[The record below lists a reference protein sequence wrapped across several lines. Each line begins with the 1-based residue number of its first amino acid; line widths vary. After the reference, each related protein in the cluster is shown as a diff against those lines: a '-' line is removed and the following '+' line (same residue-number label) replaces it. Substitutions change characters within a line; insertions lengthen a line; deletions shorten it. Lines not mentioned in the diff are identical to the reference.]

1 MPRNKKL
8 RECQKFEGPSL
19 YKPVGLPLNQLPV
32 TGVELDELEAM
43 RLCDREGLDQSQAA
57 ERMKVSR
64 GTIQR
69 LLYSGR
75 KKIVDSLLNSKAI
88 SIETG
93 PHIKERERGRG
104 FGRGYGR
111 GRGRRNSDR

>member
-1 MPRNKKL
+1 MSRNKKL
-8 RECQKFEGPSL
+8 RECQKFEGPKL
-19 YKPVGLPLNQLPV
+19 FKPVGLPLSQLPV
-32 TGVELDELEAM
+32 TDVDLDELEAM
-43 RLCDREGLDQSQAA
+43 RLCDREGLDQTQAA

-75 KKIVDSLLNSKAI
+75 KKIVDSLLTSRAI

-93 PHIKERERGRG
+93 PHIKEMEERPGH
-104 FGRGYGR
+104 GR
-111 GRGRRNSDR
+111 GRGRGRGSPPDR

>member
-1 MPRNKKL
+1 MPRNKKP
-8 RECQKFEGPSL
+8 RECKKFEGPKL
-19 YKPVGLPLNQLPV
+19 YKPAGLPLSQLSV
-32 TGVELDELEAM
+32 TGIDLDELEAM
-43 RLCDREGLDQSQAA
+43 RLCDHEGLDQSEAA

-75 KKIVDSLLNSKAI
+75 KKIVDSLLNSRAI

-93 PHIKERERGRG
+93 PHIKELERGRG
-104 FGRGYGR
+104 F
-111 GRGRRNSDR
+111 